1 MRKLPVGV
9 SCPRLP
15 VETGAV
21 ATNMPLANT
30 QAFCCGMLTR
40 MRIAEPGE
48 GGAGRTAF
56 ATGAAVGA
64 AEGMLRQ
71 EAGETRQAASS
82 NTIGSSGSRGGGD
95 TLATS
100 SSPAP
105 AESHQSLL
113 FRPRI
118 PHAMDLPN
126 IMQRRC

>member
-40 MRIAEPGE
+40 IRIAEPGD

-64 AEGMLRQ
+64 ADGMLRQ
-71 EAGETRQAASS
+71 EAGETKQGGSS
-82 NTIGSSGSRGGGD
+82 KTNRSSGSRGGGE
-95 TLATS
+95 TLAMS
-100 SSPAP
+100 SSTAP

-118 PHAMDLPN
+118 
-126 IMQRRC
+126 